1 MSSRTTLIHMQSS
14 LDMENPEKQFRSF
27 GDFLT
32 DNAMKKFGVALVI
45 SLQLK
50 EMVENITKSILTPI
64 MDKFLNSHL
73 NKFHFKIFDID
84 FHLGGVISNTL
95 SFVVI
100 MFLIYSFIKV
110 FKIDKKIEENDDED
124 KDAKRTRRG

>member
-32 DNAMKKFGVALVI
+32 DNAMIKFGVALVI